1 MADLPL
7 TTTQLLDR
15 LRCGASNGAQGVS
28 TDPSAGAHAGAAIGA
43 ARADQHSAWNEVDA
57 RYRPVLIGFTRSLG
71 LSEADAEDA
80 AQWTLAELSRGLR
93 AGHYERGKG
102 RLRSWVMGIARN
114 RVLMIQRSKRQGPTG
129 PLPNDQAAGVWP
141 PTPPDE
147 ATMSVVW
154 ERELERTVFTRAWG
168 IVRDRFD
175 DATLRM
181 FELVSMRGVPP
192 AAAAA
197 ECAVPVD
204 RVYVAKS
211 RVTKALREISAEL
224 MSRYG
229 ADE

>member
-15 LRCGASNGAQGVS
+15 LRVGPSGGASDGGAV
-28 TDPSAGAHAGAAIGA
+28 AEVRGAWG
-43 ARADQHSAWNEVDA
+43 EVDA

-80 AQWTLAELSRGLR
+80 AQWTLAELSRALR
-93 AGHYERGKG
+93 AGQYERGKG

-114 RVLMIQRSKRQGPTG
+114 RVLMIQRSQRRRAAGAG
-129 PLPNDQAAGVWP
+129 GMSAEEAAGVWP

-147 ATMSVVW
+147 AAMSVVW
-154 ERELERTVFTRAWG
+154 ERELERAVFTRAWELA
-168 IVRDRFD
+168 RERFD
-175 DATLRM
+175 DVTLRL
-181 FELVSMRGVPP
+181 FELVSMRGVP
-192 AAAAA
+192 ANSAAA
-197 ECAVPVD
+197 ECGVGVE

-211 RVTKALREISAEL
+211 RVTKALREMSAEL